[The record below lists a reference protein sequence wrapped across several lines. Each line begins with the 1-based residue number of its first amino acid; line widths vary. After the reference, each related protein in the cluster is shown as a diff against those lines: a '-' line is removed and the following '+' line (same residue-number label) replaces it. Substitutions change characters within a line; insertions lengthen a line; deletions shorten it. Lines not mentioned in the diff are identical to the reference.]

1 MNVDIITKT
10 DLELLKESTIEEI
23 RNLLSEY
30 ITRNKKWIRSAEA
43 MKILSCSSG
52 TLQNLRFNH
61 TLPYS
66 KLGGTIYFSL
76 QDIENILESNM
87 NIPGEKPQ
95 EYDKPKTIH
104 PGKNR
109 Y

>member
-1 MNVDIITKT
+1 MNVDIATKT
-10 DLELLKESTIEEI
+10 DLELLIESIIEEI
-23 RNLLSEY
+23 RNLLPDNKTY
-30 ITRNKKWIRSAEA
+30 NKKWIRSAEA
-43 MKILSCSSG
+43 MKILGCSSS
-52 TLQNLRFNH
+52 TLQNLRINH

-95 EYDKPKTIH
+95 EYGKPKTIH
-104 PGKNR
+104 PGKN
-109 Y
+109 

>member
-10 DLELLKESTIEEI
+10 DLESLKESITEAIT
-23 RNLLSEY
+23 NLLPEN
-30 ITRNKKWIRSAEA
+30 ITPNKKWIRSAEA

-87 NIPGEKPQ
+87 NIPGKKPQ